1 MSDEP
6 GERYDHVIVGGGA
19 AGCVLGARLSEDRS
33 TRVLV
38 LEAGRP
44 DYLWDVYIHMP
55 AALSFPIG
63 NRLYDWK
70 YESEPEP
77 FMNGRRIYHARGKV
91 LGGSS
96 SINGMIFQRGNPLD
110 YERWGADPGLE
121 QWDYAHCLP
130 YFKRMETCL
139 AGADQ
144 WRGGD
149 GPLKLERGPVRNPLF
164 HAFFDAVQQ
173 AGYELTSDV
182 NGYRQ
187 EGFAAFDRTIYRGR
201 RLSSARAYL
210 HPAMAR
216 PNLDVHCRAF
226 VSRVLF
232 DGTRATGVELL
243 ERNGT
248 RRTIAAEQVTL
259 CGGAINS
266 PQLLQLSGVGNA
278 RELEQLGV
286 PVVADVPGVGENL
299 QDHLE
304 VYVQYASKLPVSV
317 APAMKYRNRPKVG
330 LEWLLRRTG
339 PGATN
344 HFEAGGFVR
353 GDDQV
358 AYPNLMFHFLPLAIR
373 YDGSAPQGHG
383 YQVHVGPM
391 YSDARG
397 SVKIVSTD
405 PRRHPALRFNYLST
419 GQDRREWLEA
429 VAVARR
435 ILTQPAFD
443 QFSDGELSPGQQVR
457 TDEQILDWV
466 ARDAETAL
474 HPSCTCRMGVGPGDV
489 LDPATMSVRG
499 IDGVRV
505 VDASAMPYVTNGN
518 IYAPVV
524 MLAEKAADLIRG
536 NTPLAPLGEV
546 PFYRHQQAVGD
557 QDGRRPG
564 SAQSEP
570 RGQRGSPSSG
580 RS

>member
-1 MSDEP
+1 MSGP
-6 GERYDHVIVGGGA
+6 RGGRYDYVIVGGGA
-19 AGCVLGARLSEDRS
+19 AGCVLAARLSEDPA

-70 YESEPEP
+70 YRSEPER
-77 FMNGRRIYHARGKV
+77 FMDGRSIYHARGKV

-96 SINGMIFQRGNPLD
+96 SINGMIFQRGNALD
-110 YERWGADPGLE
+110 YERWAADPGLE

-144 WRGGD
+144 WRGGS
-149 GPLKLERGPVRNPLF
+149 GPLKLERGPATNPLF
-164 HAFFDAVQQ
+164 GAFFAAVQE
-173 AGYELTSDV
+173 AGYELTADV

-201 RLSSARAYL
+201 RLSAARAYL
-210 HPAMAR
+210 HPAMRR
-216 PNLDVHCRAF
+216 PNLDVRCRAF

-232 DGTRATGVELL
+232 EGTRAVGVEYSAD
-243 ERNGT
+243 GP
-248 RRTIAAEQVTL
+248 RRGGVQRVSAREVIL

-278 RELEQLGV
+278 AELGRLGIA
-286 PVVADVPGVGENL
+286 VVADVPGVGENL

-304 VYVQYASKLPVSV
+304 VYVQYASKQPVSV

-330 LEWLLRRTG
+330 LQWLLLRSG

-353 GDDQV
+353 GDDRV

-373 YDGSAPQGHG
+373 YDGTAPQGHG

-397 SVKIVSTD
+397 SVKIISVN
-405 PRRHPALRFNYLST
+405 PRKHPQLRFNYLST
-419 GQDRREWLEA
+419 EQDRREWLEA

-443 QFSDGELSPGQQVR
+443 QFNAGELSPGAAVQS
-457 TDEQILDWV
+457 DEQILDWV

-474 HPSCTCRMGVGPGDV
+474 HPSCSCRMGTGELDV
-489 LDPATMSVRG
+489 LDPASMRVRG
-499 IDGVRV
+499 TEGLRV

-536 NTPLAPLGEV
+536 DTPLEPLRDV
-546 PFYRHQQAVGD
+546 PFYRHQAAAAV
-557 QDGRRPG
+557 
-564 SAQSEP
+564 
-570 RGQRGSPSSG
+570 
-580 RS
+580 